1 MGKSDKLR
9 AIFKGMKAFRSF
21 RKILSKV
28 PEKYFSSTYVRK
40 NPFNIIPDK
49 IFSDADVILVA
60 RDDDDYRRR
69 DEIKTSDYVA
79 DLMRR
84 GISREKIFVV
94 PREMFSAEIPVVEDG
109 KLSPLCRNVN
119 DTKPVLR
126 YMEYHVTDF
135 CNLKCKGCGHMANYV
150 KELEFPGADSFRQS
164 LMSLAEKFR
173 NILVMRLMGGE
184 PLLCRNLH
192 EYINTAHEI
201 FPYSQIKIVTNGLL
215 LCKNMTDETIAAVR
229 NAGAEIQVTQY
240 PPTRKIAEEITAF
253 CREHGMKLS
262 ISGPVHDFFR
272 GVITGEDTDAAE
284 CWFQCE
290 SRYCHFLNGTTFYPC
305 PRIWTNSSGKFRDI
319 VKDSPL
325 SRSITDEYYYDLSR
339 EVSHDGWDILAK
351 FETPMEICRKC
362 RNAKVFFKWESEIP
376 QYNE

>member
-1 MGKSDKLR
+1 MTRHDTTRHDTTRHDTHACALKAAVIGSVEGVTHTVKSIQESTGYICTAAVIEGYIAKNFWHNLSSLGKSEKLK

-84 GISREKIFVV
+84 GISRDKIFVV

-135 CNLKCKGCGHMANYV
+135 CNLKCRPHG
-150 KELEFPGADSFRQS
+150 ELREGA
-164 LMSLAEKFR
+164 
-173 NILVMRLMGGE
+173 
-184 PLLCRNLH
+184 
-192 EYINTAHEI
+192 
-201 FPYSQIKIVTNGLL
+201 
-215 LCKNMTDETIAAVR
+215 
-229 NAGAEIQVTQY
+229 
-240 PPTRKIAEEITAF
+240 
-253 CREHGMKLS
+253 
-262 ISGPVHDFFR
+262 
-272 GVITGEDTDAAE
+272 
-284 CWFQCE
+284 
-290 SRYCHFLNGTTFYPC
+290 
-305 PRIWTNSSGKFRDI
+305 
-319 VKDSPL
+319 
-325 SRSITDEYYYDLSR
+325 
-339 EVSHDGWDILAK
+339 
-351 FETPMEICRKC
+351 
-362 RNAKVFFKWESEIP
+362 
-376 QYNE
+376 